1 MMDNVGRIE
10 LSLDEYKSMKETI
23 KAHELVEAKLGEK
36 VALLQEKVASYDDAL
51 SYLDQIGL
59 FNRVFKWK
67 ESIKDVKS
75 IADKGTVLKR
85 IKVKK

>member
-1 MMDNVGRIE
+1 MMNNVGRIE

-36 VALLQEKVASYDDAL
+36 VALLQEKVASYGDAL
-51 SYLDQIGL
+51 SYLGQIGL